1 MNVERF
7 LNTLAELYG
16 KANNVKVTYH
26 IRKKG
31 ASDK

>member
-1 MNVERF
+1 MNVEKF

-16 KANNVKVTYH
+16 KANNVKVEFR

-31 ASDK
+31 VSDK